1 MINYDLSIYVGD
13 ALDDVDVD
21 GDEHVDVGGD
31 EHVDVGGD
39 ESDELERCCG

>member
-31 EHVDVGGD
+31 E
-39 ESDELERCCG
+39 SDELERCCG